1 MDHSITSMSD
11 HHHIPYLV
19 ALSYIIATMSAYA
32 SIVLAR
38 RVTFTRQSAKRIW
51 LILGAGTLGIGIW
64 SMHFI
69 AMLSYQFPVP
79 VYYNTLLVAISV
91 VIAIVGCYFGYF
103 IISVNHKSKIR
114 FFLSGII
121 MGSGIASM
129 HYVGMAALEAVAI
142 VYNPVLFAMSILIA
156 VAASWVAIWIGF
168 LSPYARRD
176 MSWKLKIVFSLIMAV
191 AITGMHYTGMVA
203 ATFSSMTNSGPF
215 QDGLDTTRLA
225 WFVAGVTLFIFAL
238 FFGSIILD
246 RLWQKRELV
255 QNTLLDSIADGIVIT
270 DQTGTILHANP
281 SFRQLMGEVDSGQRF
296 EKLQHYHPEL
306 TEQIMSNQNFHVAIH
321 SLILEVKR
329 RPLQEEAIHHSFW
342 FLRDITEQI
351 ENEKQISYMA
361 YHDSLTRLP
370 NRYKLDATLASWF
383 DTKKTIGCIFLNVDR
398 MKFAN
403 DTLGHQAGDQLLRQ
417 IAGRLET
424 IIADKGFLA
433 RVGGD
438 EFVVLLADGHAAD
451 CYHLAEACV
460 SAMNEPL
467 SIHGSQLAVS
477 ISAGT
482 CVFPEDAANP
492 NELLQFADLAMSE
505 SKRNGKNQVTAFTL
519 ELNDQYRRTL
529 QIEEALSIAIEQDEL
544 HLVYQPKVAVGT
556 GKVKGVEALLRWI
569 HPEHGFISP
578 AEFIPIAEEKG
589 LIHKIGDWVLREACM
604 QWGKWQR
611 ELKEPPM
618 MAVNISPLQLA
629 REDFLPGLLSILEE
643 TKMDPSFLELELT
656 ESASLGLAEKTNGRL
671 SHLHDLGIQISLDD
685 FGTGYSSFSNLK
697 ELPIDVL
704 KIDRSFLHDLI
715 GNPGQE
721 AIVRSIIQLGHNLN
735 LQVLM
740 EGVEE
745 KEQAEWLEKEG
756 CNLIQG
762 YYFAKPQSAADL
774 ERMLQGNAI

>member
-1 MDHSITSMSD
+1 MDHSIASMSE
-11 HHHIPYLV
+11 HQHIPYLV
-19 ALSYIIATMSAYA
+19 VLSYLIATMSAYA

-79 VYYNTLLVAISV
+79 VYYNNLLVATSV

-103 IISVNHKSKIR
+103 IISVNNKNKVR
-114 FFLSGII
+114 FFLSGLI
-121 MGSGIASM
+121 MGIGIASM
-129 HYVGMAALEAVAI
+129 HYVGMAALEAVTI
-142 VYNPVLFAMSILIA
+142 EYNPLLFSISLLIA
-156 VAASWVAIWIGF
+156 ITASWVAIWIGF
-168 LSPYARRD
+168 LSPYARRH
-176 MSWKLKIVFSLIMAV
+176 MAWKLKIVFSMIMAV
-191 AITGMHYTGMVA
+191 AITGMHYSGMAA
-203 ATFSSMTNSGPF
+203 ATFSSMSASDSF
-215 QDGLDTTRLA
+215 KDGMDSTRLA
-225 WFVAGVTLFIFAL
+225 WFVASVTVLIFAL
-238 FFGSIILD
+238 FFCSIVID

-281 SFRQLMGEVDSGQRF
+281 SFRQLMGEVTSSQRF
-296 EKLQHYHPEL
+296 DKLQYYHPEL
-306 TEQIMSNQNFHVAIH
+306 TEQITSELDFHVAIQ

-329 RPLQEEAIHHSFW
+329 RPIQEEALHHSLW

-351 ENEKQISYMA
+351 KNEKQITYMA

-370 NRYKLDATLASWF
+370 NRHKLDATLANWF
-383 DTKKTIGCIFLNVDR
+383 DAKKTIGCIFINVDR

-417 IAGRLET
+417 IAGRLEEN
-424 IIADKGFLA
+424 IQDKGFLA

-438 EFVVLLADGHAAD
+438 EFVILLADG
-451 CYHLAEACV
+451 YVKESFRLAEACV

-467 SIHGSQLAVS
+467 SIHGTQLAIS

-482 CVFPEDAANP
+482 CIYPKDAANP

-505 SKRNGKNQVTAFTL
+505 SKRNGKNQVTAFTAK
-519 ELNDQYRRTL
+519 LNDQYRRKL
-529 QIEEALSIAIEQDEL
+529 QIEEALSLAIDQAEL
-544 HLVYQPKVAVGT
+544 HLLYQPKVSVRS

-569 HPEHGFISP
+569 HPQHGFISP
-578 AEFIPIAEEKG
+578 VEFIPIAEEKG
-589 LIHKIGDWVLREACM
+589 LIHKIGDWVLKEACL
-604 QWGKWQR
+604 QWVKWKN
-611 ELKEPPM
+611 EMEEPPII
-618 MAVNISPLQLA
+618 AVNISPLQLS
-629 REDFLPGLLSILEE
+629 REDFLPGLLKILQE
-643 TKMDPSFLELELT
+643 TKMDPRFLELELT
-656 ESASLGLAEKTNGRL
+656 ESASLGFAEKTNGWL
-671 SHLHDLGIQISLDD
+671 SHLHELGIQISLDD
-685 FGTGYSSFSNLK
+685 FGTGYSSFSHLK

-704 KIDRSFLHDLI
+704 KIDRSFLRNLI
-715 GNPGQE
+715 NNPGQE

-745 KEQAEWLEKEG
+745 KVQVEWLEKEG
-756 CNLIQG
+756 CDLIQG
-762 YYFAKPQSAADL
+762 YYFAKPQLPADL
-774 ERMLQGNAI
+774 EPMLKDNGL